1 MEGLMH
7 ELTVVTARI
16 PAVSVSM
23 QVAWACTLEHVIIVL
38 VQLFP
43 KVLQTRVLLSD
54 WTIVKTEVDL
64 ASLGE
69 RETWR
74 VLISVHVILSGNIK
88 SVYKTML
95 PGADL
100 I

>member
-7 ELTVVTARI
+7 ELTVVSARI
-16 PAVSVSM
+16 FAVSVFM

-38 VQLFP
+38 VHLLP
-43 KVLQTRVLLSD
+43 KVLQTRVLLSG
-54 WTIVKTEVDL
+54 WTIIKTEVDL

-69 RETWR
+69 RETRR

-88 SVYKTML
+88 SVNKTML
-95 PGADL
+95 PGANL

>member
-1 MEGLMH
+1 MH
-7 ELTVVTARI
+7 ELIVVSTRI
-16 PAVSVSM
+16 HAVSPSM

-38 VQLFP
+38 VHLLP
-43 KVLQTRVLLSD
+43 KVLHTRVLLSD
-54 WTIVKTEVDL
+54 WTIVKPEVDL

-74 VLISVHVILSGNIK
+74 VLISVHVILSSNIK
-88 SVYKTML
+88 SVNKTML
-95 PGADL
+95 PGTDL

>member
-1 MEGLMH
+1 MH